1 MHYFQLTTVRAIR
14 ELKRRWAAV
23 DSCLRARQPAPIR
36 RVTRQRDIG
45 LFALLCLLASRGDPT
60 LPQDFL
66 FGVAAVGTAPWYG
79 VFPLQ
84 ASREIPPAEVLQ
96 DTKESNSQVRAS
108 RRPSKDDDSLLEQ
121 SLKDAASGFCTQPLR
136 DSELLRVAK
145 GQPFLLIPRCVI
157 TQSSGKQRTID
168 NADSGGQSALS
179 SDPNK
184 PLLCSPLRPAQHAAA
199 MLDCLDERGC
209 H

>member
-45 LFALLCLLASRGDPT
+45 LFALLCLLASWGDPT

-121 SLKDAASGFCTQPLR
+121 SLKDAAHSLYATPSCYGSLR
-136 DSELLRVAK
+136 VNLSCSYPGASLLRAAASR
-145 GQPFLLIPRCVI
+145 GLLIMP
-157 TQSSGKQRTID
+157 T
-168 NADSGGQSALS
+168 
-179 SDPNK
+179 
-184 PLLCSPLRPAQHAAA
+184 PAGS
-199 MLDCLDERGC
+199 LP
-209 H
+209 